1 MIARLL
7 LGVLLASLPGLA
19 AAGGAAAPA
28 AEKAVRIHLH
38 IGARARRHILS
49 EHFRSGTRAA
59 GKSLFRDGEDL
70 DALVALAA
78 AAPAK
83 RERNGRDK
91 RVVDC
96 GRAIGTDG
104 RTGRPVRTL
113 VVIAEPDG
121 EVVTAYPG
129 R

>member
-1 MIARLL
+1 MGWYNPRMRRFAVLAAVLL
-7 LGVLLASLPGLA
+7 L
-19 AAGGAAAPA
+19 AAAPA
-28 AEKAVRIHLH
+28 VKLHL
-38 IGARARRHILS
+38 GARARKHIMS
-49 EHFRSGTRAA
+49 EHFPGGGRTA
-59 GKSLFRDGEDL
+59 GKSLFNKGEDL
-70 DALVALAA
+70 DALIALAET
-78 AAPAK
+78 AAPR

-91 RVVDC
+91 RVVKA

-104 RTGRPVRTL
+104 RTGRPATTV

>member
-19 AAGGAAAPA
+19 AAGGASAPA
-28 AEKAVRIHLH
+28 AEKAVRLR

-49 EHFRSGTRAA
+49 EHFRTGTRTA
-59 GKSLFRDGEDL
+59 GKSLFGDGEDL

-78 AAPAK
+78 AAPPR

-104 RTGRPVRTL
+104 RTGRAVRTL

>member
-1 MIARLL
+1 MA
-7 LGVLLASLPGLA
+7 LAFLTA
-19 AAGGAAAPA
+19 AACAAPV
-28 AEKAVRIHLH
+28 AVKLH

-49 EHFRSGTRAA
+49 EHFPGGGRTA
-59 GKSLFRDGEDL
+59 GKSLFKKDADL
-70 DALVALAA
+70 DALVAKAEGVE
-78 AAPAK
+78 PK

-91 RVVDC
+91 RVYKTEEAV
-96 GRAIGTDG
+96 GTDG
-104 RTGRPVRTL
+104 RTGRPVYSV

>member
-7 LGVLLASLPGLA
+7 LGLTVAFA
-19 AAGGAAAPA
+19 VAAAPA
-28 AEKAVRIHLH
+28 PAVKLH

-49 EHFRSGTRAA
+49 EHFPGGGRTA
-59 GKSLFRDGEDL
+59 GKSLFGKGEDL
-70 DALVALAA
+70 DALVAAA
-78 AAPAK
+78 ASAPPE

-91 RVVDC
+91 RVFDA
-96 GRAIGTDG
+96 GRVIGSDG
-104 RTGRPVRTL
+104 RSGKPVHTV

>member
-1 MIARLL
+1 MIRSA
-7 LGVLLASLPGLA
+7 LALVCALA
-19 AAGGAAAPA
+19 VAAAPA
-28 AEKAVRIHLH
+28 AVKLRV
-38 IGARARRHILS
+38 GPRARRHILS
-49 EHFRSGTRAA
+49 EHFPGGGRTA
-59 GKSLFRDGEDL
+59 GKSLFYKDEDL
-70 DALVALAA
+70 DKLVALAA
-78 AAPAK
+78 SAEPR

-91 RVVDC
+91 RVVDV

>member
-1 MIARLL
+1 MTRLARLAV
-7 LGVLLASLPGLA
+7 VLCVSLA
-19 AAGGAAAPA
+19 AAAPA
-28 AEKAVRIHLH
+28 VKLHL
-38 IGARARRHILS
+38 GARARRHILS
-49 EHFRSGTRAA
+49 EHFPGGRRTA
-59 GKSLFRDGEDL
+59 GKSLFNKGEDL
-70 DALVALAA
+70 DALIRLAE

-91 RVVDC
+91 RVADA
-96 GRAIGTDG
+96 GRAIGTND
-104 RTGRPVRTL
+104 RTGRPVTTV